1 MLSTFFNFE
10 LRNGLRSP
18 MPWVF
23 LFVFAMLCFAAI
35 ASDNLSIGGGFG
47 NIHKNAPFVA
57 QNWYGVLSLF
67 GLFVATAFLNTAALR
82 DHERKTSQI
91 VFSKPIG
98 CAGYYFG
105 HFFGALVLACIP
117 LFGITLGMNLAVAL
131 NSVFE
136 WQNANRMGPMEFS
149 GHLNGFL
156 LFGLPNVFLCGCIVY
171 AVSANTRSTI
181 YAFAAAALLLVGY
194 VVAGN
199 FIQDIKNETLASL
212 IDPFGFRAFEL
223 QTKYWTVE
231 DKNTRAVGL
240 SGLML
245 LNRLL
250 WMGIGLLA
258 LFIGYTRFDFSEKQI
273 SKKKKKAESSENAS
287 HALAQLGA
295 IPTAKPATGMG
306 VVLHQLWSQ
315 YSTEWSGIVR
325 SAGFIILAGIG
336 LLNCLP
342 SLLYANESY
351 GTHELPTTYTMIN
364 SIRGSFYLFSLAI
377 MIYFSGYL
385 VWKERN
391 SNMSDIQDALPT
403 KNWTVWLGKYLAV
416 LGVMVVLQLIVLVAA
431 VLVQKSMGYSRHEWW
446 TYLREMLVMDML
458 GFAFLLSLSFLV
470 HALSPN
476 MYLGFFIVLV
486 IVALNAFAWGTI
498 GVSSNMAKFGGTPNY
513 TLSDFYGYQPF
524 IKELAWFNGYWL
536 AFCALLGLGTILLWP
551 RGRMGSWRERLS
563 NARLEWGQYRTFGL
577 AALFIWLGVGS
588 WTYYNTKVVNKIV
601 GTNTMEKRQE
611 SYELKYKCH
620 EGKRQPRLY
629 DARYEIDLFPEQRH
643 MTVNGRFNTRNIYDK
658 AIDTLWVNVPRNGK
672 FDLRN
677 DRLQLVEN
685 DSNLYWRSYAISPA
699 LMPGDSMVLEF
710 TIRFA
715 PKGFSNE
722 VEWARIVQNGTFFDN
737 TDIIP
742 IFGYQESNE
751 LSDKNKRKD
760 FGLPEKTRRPVLNP
774 QDTAHLMDAYIGI
787 NSDWANVETIFR
799 TAPDQIAIAPGSLLR
814 QWDEN
819 GRRCFHYKLDHSS
832 FNFYSFMSAR
842 YEVARRDWNGVQ
854 LEVYYHKQHSENVPR
869 MLDAMQKSLDYY
881 TKNFGPYYHK
891 QCRVVEFPRFSD
903 FGQAFPGTMPYSE
916 GVGFIQDFKDQDK
929 DLDIMFY
936 VAAHEIGHQYWGHQE
951 CGAYMQ
957 GSEFLVETFAQWSAL
972 MVMEHEYGRDQMRK
986 FLSYEMDRYL
996 RGRGRETEREQS
1008 LHTCEGQDYIHY
1020 NKGLV
1025 QMYHLK
1031 ELIGEDR
1038 VNTALRAFL
1047 EKFRYANPPYP
1058 NSMDV
1063 LKEFYAQTPDS
1074 LDYIVKDLFE
1084 EITLFE
1090 NRCTEATSKDLGN
1103 GKWETTIKVGFG
1115 KFKADGMGKESPV
1128 AINDFVEIGA
1138 FAEPEKGK
1146 TYGKTLYRQ
1155 RVKIVQKEQTFTFVT
1170 EGKPDKAGIDPFSLL
1185 IDRNQEDNVKEI
1197 E

>member
-1 MLSTFFNFE
+1 MFSTFFNFE
-10 LRNGLRSP
+10 LRSGLRSP

-23 LFVFAMLCFAAI
+23 LFVFAMLSFAGV
-35 ASDNLSIGGGFG
+35 ASDNVSIGGSFG

-57 QNWYGVLSLF
+57 QNWFGVFSLF
-67 GLFVATAFLNTAALR
+67 GLFIATAFLNTAAIR
-82 DHERKTSQI
+82 DFERKTSQI

-98 CAGYYFG
+98 KGGYYFG
-105 HFFGALVLACIP
+105 HFLGALLLACIP
-117 LFGITLGMNLAVAL
+117 LLGITLGMNLAVAL
-131 NSVFE
+131 NGIFE
-136 WQNANRMGPMEFS
+136 WQNANRIGPMEFS
-149 GHLNGFL
+149 GHINGFL
-156 LFGLPNVFLCGCIVY
+156 LFGLPNIFLCGCIVY
-171 AVSANTRSTI
+171 AVTANTRSTI
-181 YAFAAAALLLVGY
+181 YAFASAAILLVGY

-199 FIQDIKNETLASL
+199 FIQDIKNEFMASML
-212 IDPFGFRAFEL
+212 DPFGFRAFEL
-223 QTKYWTVE
+223 QTKYWTVD
-231 DKNTRAVGL
+231 DKNTRALGFSSVI
-240 SGLML
+240 L

-250 WMGIGLLA
+250 WMAVGLVA
-258 LFIGYTRFDFSEKQI
+258 LYIGYLRFDFSEKQV
-273 SKKKKKAESSENAS
+273 SKKKKKAATIENES
-287 HALAQLGA
+287 HAMAHLGA
-295 IPTAKPATGMG
+295 VPTAKPETGIG
-306 VVLHQLWSQ
+306 VQLRQLWSQ
-315 YSTEWSGIVR
+315 FTTEWLGVVR

-351 GTHELPTTYTMIN
+351 DTHELPVTYTMIN
-364 SIRGSFYLFSLAI
+364 SIRGSFYLFSLSI
-377 MIYFSGYL
+377 MIYFSGFL

-391 SNMSDIQDALPT
+391 NHMNDIHDALPT

-416 LGVMVVLQLIVLVAA
+416 LGLMVVLQLIVMFAA
-431 VLVQKSMGYSRHEWW
+431 VLVQKGMGYHRHEWW
-446 TYLREMLVMDML
+446 TYIREMLVMDMV
-458 GFAFLLSLSFLV
+458 GFAFMLSLSFLV

-486 IVALNAFAWGTI
+486 LVALNAFVWGPLD
-498 GVSSNMAKFGGTPNY
+498 VSSNLAKFGSSPNY

-524 IKELAWFNGYWL
+524 LKGLSWFNGYWA

-551 RGRMGSWRERLS
+551 RGRMGTWRERLS
-563 NARLEWGQYRTFGL
+563 GARLEWPQYRTFGL
-577 AALFIWLGVGS
+577 AALLTWMCVGG

-601 GTNTMEKRQE
+601 SSNTSEKRQHQ
-611 SYELKYKCH
+611 YEVKYKYL
-620 EGKRQPRLY
+620 EGRRQPRVY
-629 DARYEIDLFPEQRH
+629 DAKYDIDLVPEERRLV
-643 MTVNGRFNTRNIYDK
+643 VNARFKTRNIYT
-658 AIDTLWVNVPRNGK
+658 APIDTLWVNTPQNGK

-677 DRLQLVEN
+677 ERLQLVQN
-685 DSNLYWRSYAISPA
+685 DSNLHWRTYLISPA
-699 LMPGDSMVLEF
+699 LAPGDSMVLEF
-710 TIRFA
+710 TTRCE

-722 VEWARIVQNGTFFDN
+722 LEFARIVQNGTFFDN
-737 TDIIP
+737 TDVIP

-751 LSDKNKRKD
+751 LTDKNKRKD
-760 FGLPEKTRRPVLNP
+760 FGLSEKTRRPVLNP

-787 NSDWANVETIFR
+787 NSDWVDVETIFR

-814 QWDEN
+814 QWDEG

-832 FNFYSFMSAR
+832 FNFYAFMSAR

-854 LEVYYHKQHSENVPR
+854 LEVYYHKDHAENVPR
-869 MLDAMQKSLDYY
+869 MLDAIQKSLEYF

-891 QCRVVEFPRFSD
+891 QCRIVEFPRFSD
-903 FGQAFPGTMPYSE
+903 FAQSFPGTMPYSE
-916 GVGFIQDFKDQDK
+916 GVGFIQDFKDPDK
-929 DLDIMFY
+929 DLDVMFY

-986 FLSYEMDRYL
+986 FLSYEMDKYL

-1008 LHTCEGQDYIHY
+1008 LHTCEGQGYIHY
-1020 NKGLV
+1020 NKGSV

-1038 VNTALRAFL
+1038 VNVALRAFL
-1047 EKFRYANPPYP
+1047 EKFRYAKPPYP
-1058 NSMDV
+1058 NSTDV

-1074 LDYIVKDLFE
+1074 LDYVVKDLFE

-1103 GKWETTIKVGFG
+1103 GKWETSIKVEFG

-1138 FAEPEKGK
+1138 FAEPQEGQ
-1146 TYGKTLYRQ
+1146 TYGKTIHRQ
-1155 RVKIVQKEQTFTFVT
+1155 RVKITQKEQTFTFVT
-1170 EGKPDKAGIDPFSLL
+1170 DGKPDKAGIDPFSLL
-1185 IDRNQEDNVKEI
+1185 VDRNPEDNMKRLE
-1197 E
+1197 